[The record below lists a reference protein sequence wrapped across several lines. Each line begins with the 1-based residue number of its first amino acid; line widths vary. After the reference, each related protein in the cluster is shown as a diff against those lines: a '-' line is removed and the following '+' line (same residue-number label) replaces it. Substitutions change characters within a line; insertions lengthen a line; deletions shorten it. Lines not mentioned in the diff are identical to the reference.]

1 MVCSAFILS
10 LILGCAATLLLT
22 FIPVTQMIIRRKK
35 EDGQLCSLGLQD
47 GLMLLGDTGLCS
59 QKDSAHAQSAKG
71 LCRNTKS
78 KAAPVK
84 SAKVFSLSNWEER
97 ARELP
102 GLDALATP

>member
-1 MVCSAFILS
+1 
-10 LILGCAATLLLT
+10 
-22 FIPVTQMIIRRKK
+22 MIIRRKK